1 MRGGGAYMAAMIR
14 QAERECR
21 QPECVTILLDGGDM
35 FQGTAASNLV
45 HGRSVLD
52 LYNYLGYSASALGN
66 HELDWGQ
73 DTLRALMRAARYP
86 ILAANVRDPNGRDV
100 PWIPNDT
107 IIQRGPFKVGIIGV
121 IRVETAVTA
130 FPENVKGLEFA
141 DAVPIIDSITP
152 ALRARGADFVIVVGH
167 IGAHCDANDDNCTG
181 EAVDITRRLKSKVDA
196 VVSGH
201 SHTRVST
208 EVNGIP
214 MVQAR
219 LSGRAIAIIDLYT
232 SGARPHREVRNVM
245 TDSLKPDPDAVD
257 IVTSARRMVDKIAPQ
272 VNRPVATI
280 AKTLP
285 DTGRQSPLGNLIAD
299 AMRIVGGG
307 DVAVINNGGIRTS
320 LHGGTAT
327 YGTLFDVLPFRNM
340 LVRVRVRGSDLR
352 AYFARALASG
362 KPDMHVS
369 GARLVYHVGDTPGLD
384 TVTVLGRPLND
395 QAIYNVVIND
405 FMAAGGDHLGFGSA
419 AIATIPANTADLDAF
434 VAYLS
439 SLPQPVREPAEPR
452 IIRRP

>member
-1 MRGGGAYMAAMIR
+1 VRGGGAYMAAMIR

-45 HGRSVLD
+45 HGRSVVD
-52 LYNYLGYSASALGN
+52 LYNYLGYSAAALGN

-73 DTLRALMRAARYP
+73 DTLKALMRAAHYP

-100 PWIPNDT
+100 PWIPDDT

-121 IRVETAVTA
+121 IRRETAVTA
-130 FPENVKGLEFA
+130 FPENVAGLDFV
-141 DAVPIIDSITP
+141 DAVPIIDSIAP

-167 IGAHCDANDDNCTG
+167 IGAHCDANDQNCTG
-181 EAVDITRRLKSKVDA
+181 EAVDITRRLTSKVDA

-201 SHTRVST
+201 SHTRVDT

-214 MVQAR
+214 LVQAR
-219 LSGRAIAIIDLYT
+219 LSGRAIDIIDLYT

-245 TDSLKPDPDAVD
+245 ADSIAPDADALAIVD
-257 IVTSARRMVDKIAPQ
+257 AARRTVDRIAPR

-280 AKTLP
+280 TRTMP
-285 DTGRQSPLGNLIAD
+285 DTGNQSPLGNLIAD
-299 AMRIVGGG
+299 AMRIAGGG
-307 DVAVINNGGIRTS
+307 DVSVINNGGIRTS
-320 LHGGTAT
+320 LHAGTAT
-327 YGTLFDVLPFRNM
+327 YGTLFDVLPFNNK
-340 LVRVRVRGSDLR
+340 LVRVRVRGADLR

-362 KPDMHVS
+362 RPDMHVS
-369 GARLVYHVGDTPGLD
+369 GARIVYHGGAAPGLD
-384 TVTVLGRPLND
+384 TVSILGRPLDD
-395 QAIYNVVIND
+395 QTVYTVVIND
-405 FMAAGGDHLGFGSA
+405 FMASGGDRLGFGTA
-419 AIATIPANTADLDAF
+419 AITTVPAGTADLDAF

-439 SLPQPVREPAEPR
+439 SLPQPVHEPAESR